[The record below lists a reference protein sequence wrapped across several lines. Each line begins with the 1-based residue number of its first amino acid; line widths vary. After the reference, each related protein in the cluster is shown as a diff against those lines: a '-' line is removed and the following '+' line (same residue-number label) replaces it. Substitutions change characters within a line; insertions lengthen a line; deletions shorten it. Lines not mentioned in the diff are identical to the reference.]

1 MVLLEGIPPWV
12 RMADHIKIVHYTF
25 IALRCNRILS
35 GTLYT
40 KPYFKLQLKFPK
52 PLCSDLFHEI
62 LNRERRELRFDF
74 TTIGFPVGTAS
85 NFGKIVYRFRSDSF
99 RPGNRFSR
107 YQEHLSKAVEVYIL
121 ITPVGFEECS
131 GVVIKIG

>member
-1 MVLLEGIPPWV
+1 MVFLEGRPPWV
-12 RMADHIKIVHYTF
+12 RMADHIQIVHYTF

-35 GTLYT
+35 GTLYIT
-40 KPYFKLQLKFPK
+40 PDFDVHSNFPT
-52 PLCSDLFHEI
+52 PLCPNLFHEI

-85 NFGKIVYRFRSDSF
+85 NFGKIVYRSRSDTY
-99 RPGNRFSR
+99 RPGNQFSR